1 MNKQSIVYQI
11 IRCKRKSTA
20 LYVKVGGNVV
30 VRAPFFVSN
39 EQIDGFVQSHYLW
52 ILQKQSEQQN
62 LQQKKERFS
71 VTDQDTLTVLGRE
84 YPVVYGNQVHFNGTV
99 FEIPQIPF
107 SQIKPQVIAEY
118 KRLAKEIITER
129 GHYFSELTGWKAE
142 SIKIGNAK
150 TRWGSCSG
158 TKSSIYLFFISYSPY
173 SNLFF
178 CILFNSLIVKSI
190 FSDLNTIDYVV
201 LHELAHTK
209 EHNHSQ
215 RFWNL
220 VAEYMPNYKEIRER
234 LIAVQKKL
242 MQENWD

>member
-1 MNKQSIVYQI
+1 MRTFRSIFRLPAACPIFSPGHQVARLFRRRYRTVQWNFAA
-11 IRCKRKSTA
+11 RKRTPGS
-20 LYVKVGGNVV
+20 VGTML
-30 VRAPFFVSN
+30 VRARGVTVRVMRFVGPFRQSRLGLRA
-39 EQIDGFVQSHYLW
+39 ETGADGC
-52 ILQKQSEQQN
+52 
-62 LQQKKERFS
+62 
-71 VTDQDTLTVLGRE
+71 
-84 YPVVYGNQVHFNGTV
+84 GTI
-99 FEIPQIPF
+99 FEIPEIPF

-129 GHYFSELTGWKAE
+129 VHYFSELTGWKAE
-142 SIKIGNAK
+142 SVKIGNAK

-158 TKSSIYLFFISYSPY
+158 T
-173 SNLFF
+173 
-178 CILFNSLIVKSI
+178 NSLNFTWKLI

>member
-20 LYVKVGGNVV
+20 LYVKEGGNVV

-39 EQIDGFVQSHYLW
+39 EQIDGFVQSHYHW

-84 YPVVYGNQVHFNGTV
+84 YPVVHGNQVHFNGTI
-99 FEIPQIPF
+99 FEIPEIPF

-129 GHYFSELTGWKAE
+129 VHYFSELTGWKAE
-142 SIKIGNAK
+142 SVKIGNAK

-158 TKSSIYLFFISYSPY
+158 T
-173 SNLFF
+173 
-178 CILFNSLIVKSI
+178 NSLNFTWKLI
-190 FSDLNTIDYVV
+190 FSDLSTIDYVV

-220 VAEYMPNYKEIRER
+220 EAEYMPNYKEIRER

>member
-20 LYVKVGGNVV
+20 LYVKEGGNVV

-39 EQIDGFVQSHYLW
+39 EQIDGFVQSHYRW

-107 SQIKPQVIAEY
+107 SQIKPQTAC
-118 KRLAKEIITER
+118 KRNYY
-129 GHYFSELTGWKAE
+129 G
-142 SIKIGNAK
+142 
-150 TRWGSCSG
+150 
-158 TKSSIYLFFISYSPY
+158 KSSLF
-173 SNLFF
+173 
-178 CILFNSLIVKSI
+178 
-190 FSDLNTIDYVV
+190 
-201 LHELAHTK
+201 
-209 EHNHSQ
+209 
-215 RFWNL
+215 
-220 VAEYMPNYKEIRER
+220 
-234 LIAVQKKL
+234 
-242 MQENWD
+242 

>member
-1 MNKQSIVYQI
+1 MNKQSITYQI

-20 LYVKVGGNVV
+20 IYVKEGGTVV
-30 VRAPFFVSN
+30 VRAPFLISN
-39 EQIDGFVQSHYLW
+39 EQIDAFVQSHYHW
-52 ILQKQSEQQN
+52 ILLKQSEQQS
-62 LQQKKERFS
+62 LQQKKEHFS

-84 YPVVYGNQVHFNGTV
+84 YPVVYGNQVYFNGTV
-99 FEIPQIPF
+99 FEIPEIDF

-118 KRLAKEIITER
+118 KRLATKIITER
-129 GHYFSELTGWKAE
+129 VGYFSELTGWKAE
-142 SIKIGNAK
+142 SVKIGSAK

-158 TKSSIYLFFISYSPY
+158 TN
-173 SNLFF
+173 NLNFTWK
-178 CILFNSLIVKSI
+178 LI
-190 FSDLNTIDYVV
+190 FADLNTIDYVV

-220 VAEYMPNYKEIRER
+220 VAKYMPNYKKIRGN

>member
-1 MNKQSIVYQI
+1 MK
-11 IRCKRKSTA
+11 
-20 LYVKVGGNVV
+20 
-30 VRAPFFVSN
+30 
-39 EQIDGFVQSHYLW
+39 
-52 ILQKQSEQQN
+52 QN
-62 LQQKKERFS
+62 LQQNKERFS

-129 GHYFSELTGWKAE
+129 VHYFSELTGWKAE
-142 SIKIGNAK
+142 SVKIGSAK

-158 TKSSIYLFFISYSPY
+158 TNRLNFTWKL
-173 SNLFF
+173 
-178 CILFNSLIVKSI
+178 I

-234 LIAVQKKL
+234 LVAVQKKL